1 MDKQWMQSPLRRAQG
16 LGSASAGVEHWWTQ
30 RVTAVALVP
39 LTLWFV
45 AFLIALRGSDYNIV
59 IAWLRAP
66 VTTILMVLLLIMLC
80 HHMALGLQV
89 VIEDYVHSDRVKIP
103 VVVAIRY
110 ACLGLA
116 VAGIIATLHIAFDR

>member
-16 LGSASAGVEHWWTQ
+16 LGSARAGVEHWWTQ
-30 RVTAVALVP
+30 RVTAVALIP

-45 AFLIALRGSDYNIV
+45 AFLIAFRGSDYNIV

-66 VTTILMVLLLIMLC
+66 VVTILMVLLLIMLC
-80 HHMALGLQV
+80 YHMALGLQV
-89 VIEDYVHSDRVKIP
+89 VIEDYVHSERVKIP
-103 VVVAIRY
+103 AVVAIRY

>member
-16 LGSASAGVEHWWTQ
+16 LGSARAGVEHWWTQ
-30 RVTAVALVP
+30 RVTAVALIP

-66 VTTILMVLLLIMLC
+66 VATILMVLLLIMLC
-80 HHMALGLQV
+80 YHMALGLQV
-89 VIEDYVHSDRVKIP
+89 VIEDYVHSDRVKI
-103 VVVAIRY
+103 RSGGGNTL
-110 ACLGLA
+110 CLSGLA